1 MFWLISMA
9 APFLSL
15 VFPILLPS
23 LAFAQLLKCISTTTT
38 NGRPCRGGRP
48 CHDSSTTEQRE
59 QHEGEKKEEPNLE
72 DLRQA
77 ILLSFAEGAE
87 SSSSSSSS
95 STTTTTTTTTTPPV
109 GEEKDNDDDD
119 ENNEKP
125 TPRVKT
131 VYAVPQQLI
140 RDETN
145 NRTKLSIDVAGFS
158 WNNDLKITFDEKL
171 YLLTIQGERT
181 NTLGD
186 AIVLQRAVFLNKD
199 LHEKDSIFAECNENV
214 LTVTIAKKER
224 TPVTVPIH
232 QNEASRSTT
241 GKEEAEAEE
250 ANEEVEVETVQ
261 NDDD

>member
-23 LAFAQLLKCISTTTT
+23 LAFAQLLKCISTTTN

-59 QHEGEKKEEPNLE
+59 QHEEEKKEEPNLE
-72 DLRQA
+72 DLRKA

-87 SSSSSSSS
+87 SSTSSS
-95 STTTTTTTTTTPPV
+95 TTTTPPV
-109 GEEKDNDDDD
+109 GEEKDNDD
-119 ENNEKP
+119 ENTEKP
-125 TPRVKT
+125 TRRVKT

-232 QNEASRSTT
+232 QNEAPRSTT
-241 GKEEAEAEE
+241 GKEEAEAEAEE

>member
-1 MFWLISMA
+1 MA

-23 LAFAQLLKCISTTTT
+23 LAFAQLLKCISTTTN

-59 QHEGEKKEEPNLE
+59 QHEEEKKEEPNLE
-72 DLRQA
+72 DLRKA

-87 SSSSSSSS
+87 SSTSSS
-95 STTTTTTTTTTPPV
+95 TTTTPPV
-109 GEEKDNDDDD
+109 GEEKDNDD
-119 ENNEKP
+119 ENTEKP
-125 TPRVKT
+125 TRRVKT

>member
-1 MFWLISMA
+1 M
-9 APFLSL
+9 
-15 VFPILLPS
+15 
-23 LAFAQLLKCISTTTT
+23 
-38 NGRPCRGGRP
+38 G
-48 CHDSSTTEQRE
+48 
-59 QHEGEKKEEPNLE
+59 
-72 DLRQA
+72 
-77 ILLSFAEGAE
+77 EGAE
-87 SSSSSSSS
+87 SSSSSS
-95 STTTTTTTTTTPPV
+95 TTTTTTPPV
-109 GEEKDNDDDD
+109 GEEKDNDDGD

-224 TPVTVPIH
+224 TQTVTVPIH